1 MNSARETFIVSEC
14 NLWHGFM
21 KYEDAPVLTFW
32 DHVRSVQIFF
42 AVCLLVFFLSSLR
55 VSFLNLRRNS
65 PFQNW
70 LPPSDRVRPN
80 PLLQHTLR
88 NIMPEDAVAEMSG
101 EHPDRCCGWGLVAGF
116 GRGFGYLGSVTDWS
130 PETLR
135 FFFLFICLRQLPSD
149 SWTNVEDS
157 VCNTSGWLLNV
168 FHHRYLAKYYSAR
181 RGATRQCFCFLKQ

>member
-1 MNSARETFIVSEC
+1 MFFFCLKLFDQLRFWRINPNIQLFVVGLSQMNSARETFIVSEC

-42 AVCLLVFFLSSLR
+42 AVCLLVFFFLSSLR

-116 GRGFGYLGSVTDWS
+116 GRGFGYLGSVTD
-130 PETLR
+130 
-135 FFFLFICLRQLPSD
+135 
-149 SWTNVEDS
+149 
-157 VCNTSGWLLNV
+157 
-168 FHHRYLAKYYSAR
+168 
-181 RGATRQCFCFLKQ
+181 